1 MREPNDAQDER
12 GSVAIAVSSAFRVFV
27 PSVLVCGLAWL
38 LVIIHRRVYDGML
51 LENPYQVKTATLNVS
66 FDPSWAVAAADDP
79 APVPFPFPGEVMP
92 LRTPDLPK
100 RLAAFYE
107 ASPWVDHVE
116 KVEVRLPNQVKV
128 RLVVREPVVAVKWG
142 ETHYLVDKKG
152 VRLPGQYED
161 LAKVPYVLFRVSGVQ
176 ASLPRPGQRWA
187 DAGIPAGVAVAAA
200 LRDGGVEQELGI
212 DAIDV
217 ANVDGR
223 LDPNRSEIVLHT
235 GERTAI
241 EWGRSPWTK
250 KFGEPTMDSKLENLR
265 LALEAAPGLR
275 GVKYLKLQ
283 FDRPYMAYR

>member
-1 MREPNDAQDER
+1 MRDPNDTMDER

-51 LENPYQVKTATLNVS
+51 LENPYQVETAVLNR
-66 FDPSWAVAAADDP
+66 DPTPEWAVAAADDP
-79 APVPFPFPGEVMP
+79 APVPFPFPGKVCS
-92 LRTPDLPK
+92 LRTPDLPR

-116 KVEVRLPNQVKV
+116 KIEVRLPNTVQV
-128 RLVVREPVVAVKWG
+128 RLWVREPVVAVKWG
-142 ETHYLVDKKG
+142 ETHYLVDRKG
-152 VRLPGQYED
+152 VRLPGQYAD
-161 LAKVPYVLFRVSGVQ
+161 LAKVPYLLFRVSGVQ
-176 ASLPRPGQRWA
+176 ASLPRPGERWA